1 MEMYRGGTWLPRVCA
16 AQHTRALFGAAKR
29 RAVLAQVHARLV
41 QLRIVSAHSNPARRE
56 RRARAEAA
64 RHGGPAQHADRL

>member
-29 RAVLAQVHARLV
+29 RAVLAQVHASLV
-41 QLRIVSAHSNPARRE
+41 QPALCPRIATLLVE